1 MESPLGT
8 EGGILM
14 STTVTPGLF
23 SLAEAK
29 VSWKAPWFMAFFG
42 VVVFGGF
49 GVLGRREPV
58 VFSLTPEDANFALP
72 PIEAMSH
79 TVGLT
84 LGAILLGITALAFA
98 WVIQKKPVP
107 LWWSLVF
114 GFIAITALLGWLA
127 AGDRVPVAFL
137 LANAIVLAIPI
148 MFGGMAG
155 VMSERVGV
163 VNIAIEGQL
172 LTGAFVAAVVSTL
185 TGSLYV
191 GMIAAIIAA
200 ALVSMILAVFAVRYL
215 VDQIIVGVVLNVL
228 VIGVTNFLYSQW
240 LTQDAAS
247 TNAPGT
253 FPLISIPVLSDI
265 PILGPV
271 LFENRLTV
279 FLAFLAVPLLWY
291 VLFRTSWGL
300 RARAVGEYPMAAD
313 TMGIRVASTRFWWV
327 VMGGAL
333 AGLGGAAL
341 TIGNVGAF
349 GKEMT
354 QGQGFIALAVVI
366 LGRWHPFYMSAAA
379 LLFGFSIILRVWAN
393 QVSPGIPTDFIIMVP
408 YLVTIIAVVGFV
420 GKVRPP
426 AASGKP
432 YVKE

>member
-1 MESPLGT
+1 
-8 EGGILM
+8 M
-14 STTVTPGLF
+14 STTVTPGVF

-29 VSWKAPWFMAFFG
+29 VSWKAPWFMAFFS

-58 VFSLTPEDANFALP
+58 VYSLTAEDANFTLP
-72 PIEAMSH
+72 PIEAMSYM
-79 TVGLT
+79 VGLT
-84 LGAILLGITALAFA
+84 LGAILLVITGLAFL

-185 TGSLYV
+185 TGNLYI
-191 GMIAAIIAA
+191 GMVAAMIAA
-200 ALVSMILAVFAVRYL
+200 ALVSMVLAVFAVRYL

-240 LTQDAAS
+240 LTQDASAS
-247 TNAPGT
+247 NAPGT
-253 FPLISIPVLSDI
+253 FPVMSIPVLSEI
-265 PILGPV
+265 PIFGPV

-313 TMGIRVASTRFWWV
+313 TMGIGVAATRFWWV

-420 GKVRPP
+420 GRVRPP

>member
-1 MESPLGT
+1 
-8 EGGILM
+8 M
-14 STTVTPGLF
+14 SATLRPGVF

-29 VSWKAPWFMAFFG
+29 VSWKAPWFMAFFS

-49 GVLGRREPV
+49 GVLGRQEPV
-58 VFSLTPEDANFALP
+58 VYFLTAEDANFVLP

-79 TVGLT
+79 TVGLV

-98 WVIQKKPVP
+98 WVIQKRPVP
-107 LWWSLVF
+107 LWWSLIF

-148 MFGGMAG
+148 VFGGMAG

-185 TGSLYV
+185 TGNLYWGLLSAMV
-191 GMIAAIIAA
+191 AGS
-200 ALVSMILAVFAVRYL
+200 LVSVVLAVFAVRYL

-240 LTQDAAS
+240 LTQDAAT

-253 FPLISIPVLSDI
+253 FPVVSLPLLSDI
-265 PILGPV
+265 PVFGPV
-271 LFENRLTV
+271 FFENRLTV
-279 FLAFLAVPLLWY
+279 FLAFLAIPLLWY

-313 TMGIRVASTRFWWV
+313 TMGIGVAATRFWWV

-420 GKVRPP
+420 GRVRPP
-426 AASGKP
+426 ASVGKP

>member
-1 MESPLGT
+1 
-8 EGGILM
+8 M
-14 STTVTPGLF
+14 SVPVTPGMF

-29 VSWKAPWFMAFFG
+29 VSWKAPLLMA
-42 VVVFGGF
+42 VFATIVFVGF

-58 VFSLTPEDANFALP
+58 VYTLPRDTAAYALP

-79 TVGLT
+79 MVGLV
-84 LGAILLGITALAFA
+84 LGIILYAITVLAFVWA
-98 WVIQKKPVP
+98 KLAKPVP

-114 GFIAITALLGWLA
+114 GLIAIVALLGWLA
-127 AGDRVPVAFL
+127 AGDRVPVAFIL
-137 LANAIVLAIPI
+137 GNAIVLALPI
-148 MFGGMAG
+148 IFGGMAG

-185 TGSLYV
+185 TGNLYV
-191 GMIAAIIAA
+191 GLVVAMVAS
-200 ALVSMILAVFAVRYL
+200 ALVSMVLAVFAIRYL

-228 VIGVTNFLYSQW
+228 VIGITNFLYSQW
-240 LTQDAAS
+240 LTEDAADS
-247 TNAPGT
+247 NSPGT
-253 FPLISIPVLSDI
+253 FEIVAIPFLSDI
-265 PILGPV
+265 PIIGPV
-271 LFENRLTV
+271 VFENRITV
-279 FLAFLAVPLLWY
+279 FLAFLLIPLLWF
-291 VLFRTSWGL
+291 VLFRTSLGL
-300 RARAVGEYPMAAD
+300 RARSVGEYPIAAD
-313 TMGIRVASTRFWWV
+313 TMGINVAATRFWWV
-327 VMGGAL
+327 TMGGAM

-354 QGQGFIALAVVI
+354 GGQGFIALAVVI

-408 YLVTIIAVVGFV
+408 YVVTIIAVVGFV

-426 AASGKP
+426 ASVGKP

>member
-1 MESPLGT
+1 
-8 EGGILM
+8 M
-14 STTVTPGLF
+14 SATLRPGVF
-23 SLAEAK
+23 SLAEAQ
-29 VSWKAPWFMAFFG
+29 VSWKAPWFMAFFS
-42 VVVFGGF
+42 VLVFGGF
-49 GVLGRREPV
+49 GILGRQEPV
-58 VFSLTPEDANFALP
+58 VYFLTAEDANFVLP
-72 PIEAMSH
+72 PIEAMSNM
-79 TVGLT
+79 VGLV

-98 WVIQKKPVP
+98 WVIQKRPVP
-107 LWWSLVF
+107 LWWSLIF

-148 MFGGMAG
+148 VFGGMAG

-185 TGSLYV
+185 TGNLYWGLLSAMV
-191 GMIAAIIAA
+191 AGS
-200 ALVSMILAVFAVRYL
+200 LVSVVLAVFAVRYL

-240 LTQDAAS
+240 LTQDAATS
-247 TNAPGT
+247 NAPGT
-253 FPLISIPVLSDI
+253 FPVVSLPLLSDI
-265 PILGPV
+265 PVFGPV
-271 LFENRLTV
+271 FFENRLTV
-279 FLAFLAVPLLWY
+279 FLAFLAIPLLWY

-313 TMGIRVASTRFWWV
+313 TMGINVAATRFWWV
-327 VMGGAL
+327 VAGGAL

-420 GKVRPP
+420 GRVRPP
-426 AASGKP
+426 ASVGKP